1 LDERYAFTEE
11 SIRIAFFQLMDETGF
26 QKINIQVLTK
36 RAGINRT
43 TFYLHYKDKY
53 DLLDKVED
61 HLLAGIREIV
71 GAAFE
76 KPFKIIAADKT
87 FAKAAVQVLCYIK
100 EHAHEFGVLLEPPE
114 YTRFL
119 VKYGRIFDEILH
131 KQRLFSRP
139 KLTIPYLV
147 AILSGAHTNI
157 IREWIKGG
165 LKESPEELAA
175 IISRVAKAVLKEV
188 LK

>member
-1 LDERYAFTEE
+1 M
-11 SIRIAFFQLMDETGF
+11 SKIGF
-26 QKINIQVLTK
+26 QKINVQVLTT

-53 DLLDKVED
+53 DLLDSVED
-61 HLLAGIREIV
+61 HLLSGIRAIV
-71 GAAFE
+71 GAAFS
-76 KPFKIIAADKT
+76 KPFKIIAANKT
-87 FAKAAVQVLCYIK
+87 FADAAVRVLCYIK
-100 EHAHEFGVLLEPPE
+100 EHAQEFRVLLEPRE

-119 VKYGRIFDEILH
+119 AKYSKIFEEILQ
-131 KQRLFSRP
+131 KQTAFFRP
-139 KLTIPYLV
+139 KLKIPYLV

-157 IREWIKGG
+157 IREWINGG

-175 IISRVAKAVLKEV
+175 IISRVAKGVMKEV